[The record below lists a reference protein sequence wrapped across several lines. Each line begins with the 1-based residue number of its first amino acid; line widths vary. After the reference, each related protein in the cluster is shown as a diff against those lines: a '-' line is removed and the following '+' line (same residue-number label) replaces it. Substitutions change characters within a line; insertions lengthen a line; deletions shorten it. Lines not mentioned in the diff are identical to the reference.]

1 MSLCLRADG
10 PSLFGVHLN
19 IQLGQTLLQGVCCL
33 PLGEYLYPIRLIQ
46 CPTLQNDYN

>member
-19 IQLGQTLLQGVCCL
+19 VQLGQTLLQGVCRL
-33 PLGEYLYPIRLIQ
+33 PLGEYLYPIRLIR
-46 CPTLQNDYN
+46 CPTLQL